1 MSVERAGSGLPG
13 QSSKKGLLWLFV
25 IFVLFCQLL
34 AHTWIRNQSTQAL
47 VDISRAQNQLN
58 KVLAYNRALAIE
70 RGRLK
75 SEARVISIAKDKLGL
90 HQDTFDQIVYLGGDR
105 SF

>member
-1 MSVERAGSGLPG
+1 MKTTSPALPG
-13 QSSKKGLLWLFV
+13 QSGKKGLLWGFV

-47 VDISRAQNQLN
+47 VDISKAQDQLN
-58 KVLAYNRALAIE
+58 KVLAYNRALGIE

-75 SEARVISIAKDKLGL
+75 SEARVVFIAKDKLGL
-90 HQDTFDQIVYLGGDR
+90 HQDIFDQIVYLGGER
-105 SF
+105 TF